1 MNKKERD
8 EAERIAGELEKV
20 ERVFRRTGQPSI
32 DPNRLETM
40 LLAKAAA
47 IFEAKLEADP
57 LTAEQRA
64 IRAFA
69 EAL

>member
-8 EAERIAGELEKV
+8 EAERIANELEKV
-20 ERVFRRTGQPSI
+20 ERVFRRTGQSSI
-32 DPNRLETM
+32 DPNKLETM
-40 LLAKAAA
+40 LLAKAAT

-64 IRAFA
+64 MRAFQ